1 MSMINKKDV
10 WKTLADKESAAL
22 SRLCQNKE
30 ALSIERKRL
39 DARIADIDSYV
50 FEYTAGLKQES
61 DIEFGVK
68 KINDRM
74 NMITQLMSA
83 RSDLEVFKKGC
94 DEALNALAQKISAH
108 QAELLKFNK
117 VRESQYKEYIL
128 SQNKREDK
136 ELDAL
141 ALSNYMSAMK

>member
-10 WKTLADKESAAL
+10 WKTQADKESAAL

-30 ALSIERKRL
+30 ALSTERKRL

-68 KINDRM
+68 KINDR
-74 NMITQLMSA
+74 I
-83 RSDLEVFKKGC
+83 RLE
-94 DEALNALAQKISAH
+94 QK
-108 QAELLKFNK
+108 
-117 VRESQYKEYIL
+117 VW
-128 SQNKREDK
+128 
-136 ELDAL
+136 
-141 ALSNYMSAMK
+141 

>member
-1 MSMINKKDV
+1 MMSKKNI
-10 WKTLADKESAAL
+10 WKTLAEKETAAL
-22 SRLCQNKE
+22 TKLFQNKE

-68 KINDRM
+68 KINDKM
-74 NMITQLMSA
+74 NMITQLMTA
-83 RSDLEVFKKGC
+83 RSDLEVFKKRC
-94 DEALNALAQKISAH
+94 DEALGALAHKISSH
-108 QAELLKFNK
+108 RAELLKFNK
-117 VRESQYKEYIL
+117 VREHQHKEYIL
-128 SQNKREDK
+128 NLNKQEDK

-141 ALSNYMSAMK
+141 ALSNFKSAMK

>member
-1 MSMINKKDV
+1 MMSKNNI
-10 WKTLADKESAAL
+10 WKTLADKETAVLAKL
-22 SRLCQNKE
+22 FQNKE

-68 KINDRM
+68 KINDKM
-74 NMITQLMSA
+74 NMITQLMTA
-83 RSDLEVFKKGC
+83 RSDLEVFRKGC
-94 DEALNALAQKISAH
+94 DQALGALAHKISSH

-117 VRESQYKEYIL
+117 VRESQNKEYIL
-128 SQNKREDK
+128 SLNREEDK

-141 ALSNYMSAMK
+141 ALSNFTSAMK

>member
-1 MSMINKKDV
+1 MMSKKNI
-10 WKTLADKESAAL
+10 WKTLAEKETAAL
-22 SRLCQNKE
+22 TKLFQNKE

-39 DARIADIDSYV
+39 DARISDIDSYV

-68 KINDRM
+68 KINDKM
-74 NMITQLMSA
+74 NMITQLMTA
-83 RSDLEVFKKGC
+83 RSDLEVFRKGC
-94 DEALNALAQKISAH
+94 DEALGVLAHKISSH

-117 VRESQYKEYIL
+117 VRESQNKEYIL
-128 SQNKREDK
+128 SLNREEDK

-141 ALSNYMSAMK
+141 ALSNFTSAMK

>member
-1 MSMINKKDV
+1 MMSKKKM
-10 WKTLADKESAAL
+10 WKSYAEKATAVRTKLF
-22 SRLCQNKE
+22 QNKE

-61 DIEFGVK
+61 DIEFGLK
-68 KINDRM
+68 KINDKM
-74 NMITQLMSA
+74 NMITQLMTA
-83 RSDLEVFKKGC
+83 RSDLEVFRKGC
-94 DEALNALAQKISAH
+94 DEALGALAHKISSH

-117 VRESQYKEYIL
+117 VRESQNKEYIL
-128 SQNKREDK
+128 SLNREEDK

-141 ALSNYMSAMK
+141 ALSNFTSAMK

>member
-1 MSMINKKDV
+1 MMSKKNI
-10 WKTLADKESAAL
+10 WKTLAEKETAVL
-22 SRLCQNKE
+22 TKLFQNKE

-68 KINDRM
+68 KINDKM
-74 NMITQLMSA
+74 NMITQLMTA
-83 RSDLEVFKKGC
+83 RSDLEVFRNGC
-94 DEALNALAQKISAH
+94 DEALGVLAHKISSH

-117 VRESQYKEYIL
+117 VRESQNKEYIL
-128 SQNKREDK
+128 SLNREEDK

-141 ALSNYMSAMK
+141 ALSNFTSAMK

>member
-1 MSMINKKDV
+1 MMSKKNI
-10 WKTLADKESAAL
+10 WKTLAEKETAVL
-22 SRLCQNKE
+22 TKLFQNKE

-61 DIEFGVK
+61 DVEFGLK
-68 KINDRM
+68 KINDKM
-74 NMITQLMSA
+74 NMITQLMTD
-83 RSDLEVFKKGC
+83 RSDLEVFRKGC
-94 DEALNALAQKISAH
+94 DEALGALAHKISSH

-117 VRESQYKEYIL
+117 VRDSQDKEYIL
-128 SQNKREDK
+128 SLNREEDK

-141 ALSNYMSAMK
+141 ALSNFMSAMK

>member
-1 MSMINKKDV
+1 MMSKKNI
-10 WKTLADKESAAL
+10 WKTLAEKETAAL
-22 SRLCQNKE
+22 TKLFQNKE

-68 KINDRM
+68 KINDKM
-74 NMITQLMSA
+74 NMITQLMTA
-83 RSDLEVFKKGC
+83 RSDLEVFRKGC
-94 DEALNALAQKISAH
+94 DEALGVLAHKISSH

-117 VRESQYKEYIL
+117 VRESQNKEYIL
-128 SQNKREDK
+128 SLNREEDK

-141 ALSNYMSAMK
+141 ALSNFTSAMK